1 MTSWQTDNPC
11 FIVSLEDKDETGQI
25 LVSFIGYISNVF
37 LVQFWRL
44 ETSSRRF
51 YEFENMLKSNFQLPE
66 LSKQKCFI

>member
-51 YEFENMLKSNFQLPE
+51 YDFENMLKSNFQLPE
-66 LSKQKCFI
+66 LS